1 MKNTIFTGSGVA
13 IVTPFNE
20 DNTIN
25 FDKFEELIEFQIKS
39 GTDAIIVCGTT
50 GESAALSHEEH
61 SSVIEFATKKI
72 AGRVPVIAGT
82 GSNDTRY
89 CLKLCK
95 EAESHK
101 VDAFLMVTPYYNK
114 TSQDGLF
121 EHYKYISDNT
131 NTPMIIYNVPG
142 RTGLNVKPETYFRL
156 SKLENVVA
164 IKEANGDISA
174 LAKTISLCED
184 NLDYYSGND
193 DQIVP
198 FLSLGAKG
206 VISVMANIIPKQT
219 HKIVSDYLC
228 GDTDSA
234 RKAQLKYTKLI
245 NTLFMD
251 VNPIVVK
258 SILNYAG
265 VNVGHLRLPLIA
277 PSKEQKEII
286 LKVMEEYNL
295 TEIL

>member
-1 MKNTIFTGSGVA
+1 MKKTIFTGAGVA
-13 IVTPFNE
+13 LVTPFN
-20 DNTIN
+20 DDDTIN
-25 FDKFEELIEFQIKS
+25 FDKLGELIEFQIQNK
-39 GTDAIIVCGTT
+39 TDAIIVCGTT
-50 GESAALSHEEH
+50 GESAALNHEEH
-61 SSVIEFATKKI
+61 SEVIKYAVKKI

-95 EAESHK
+95 EAENAG

-131 NTPMIIYNVPG
+131 NTPMIIYNVPS
-142 RTGLNVKPETYFRL
+142 RTGLDIKPETYYRL

-174 LAKTISLCED
+174 LSKTIALCKD

-206 VISVMANIIPKQT
+206 VISVMSNILPSQT
-219 HKIVSDYLC
+219 HKIVEDYLN
-228 GDTDSA
+228 GDVKSA
-234 RKAQLKYTKLI
+234 RDAQIYYTKLI
-245 NTLFMD
+245 NTLFSD

-265 VNVGHLRLPLIA
+265 VDVGHLRRPLIS
-277 PSKEQKEII
+277 PNEDQKKQI
-286 LKVMEEYNL
+286 LDVMKEYNL
-295 TEIL
+295 TEIK